1 MAKAKVL
8 VVEDSPTMR
17 MYITFALK
25 KIPNVQVLESG
36 DGMDAMKKLADGGID
51 LVILDVNM
59 PLMSGFEV
67 LKKIRNDP
75 KIKDLP
81 VVMCTTEA
89 DSREEGEKL
98 GANAYLS
105 KPVQHADLNEAV
117 KKYLGVDVPSD

>member
-1 MAKAKVL
+1 MPKAKIL

-17 MYITFALK
+17 MYIAFALK
-25 KIPNVQVLESG
+25 KIPNVQVLEAC
-36 DGMDAMKKLADGGID
+36 DGMEAMKKLSEGGID

-75 KIKDLP
+75 EMKDLP

-117 KKYLGVDVPSD
+117 KKYLEIKVP